1 MGPVQMR
8 LADALQVFCGA
19 GLASTGIITCAVLGW
34 ERLSTHPVLLEA
46 LADGKSGG
54 VFFLRHARSAAAIAD
69 AQLHRLDSGAHGVI
83 PRRAVHVVP
92 VAQVCA
98 TCLPPVCCKC
108 FPTP

>member
-1 MGPVQMR
+1 MLTARSCARPQVLISLLCSWIAAQIGPVQMR

-54 VFFLRHARSAAAIAD
+54 ALFFRHR
-69 AQLHRLDSGAHGVI
+69 
-83 PRRAVHVVP
+83 
-92 VAQVCA
+92 
-98 TCLPPVCCKC
+98 
-108 FPTP
+108 PTSCSCV